1 VIENYLP
8 HCFLV
13 SFALLVWLQTEA
25 FYEYAKLF
33 GFKKL
38 FKIKEYSDFL
48 EGPEKLGLG
57 LEIVSAS
64 LLSYLGYLKAEHD
77 NFFVRLIS
85 CPICLG
91 TWLNLLICIA
101 LKDFSFFFVK
111 LWVSFILYFTLVALM
126 KKSN

>member
-1 VIENYLP
+1 M
-8 HCFLV
+8 V
-13 SFALLVWLQTEA
+13 SFVLLVWLRTEA
-25 FYEYAKLF
+25 LYEYGKLF

-57 LEIVSAS
+57 LETISTPS
-64 LLSYLGYLKAEHD
+64 LGYLDYLKVEHD
-77 NFFVRLIS
+77 NFFVRLIT

-91 TWLNLLICIA
+91 TWLNLLICLI

-111 LWVSFILYFTLVALM
+111 LWVSFILYFTSVVLM